1 MKRDSSGHADF
12 GKWELGIQVLIFLC
26 LIDFALETLPN
37 LSPTQLF
44 WINAFEVFSVAV
56 FTVEYVVRVIFS
68 RPRRGYVFSFFG
80 IIDILAI
87 LPFFIGLG
95 VDLRNLRALR
105 MLRLFRILKLARY
118 SKAMRR
124 FHRAFVISKEE
135 IVLFLVTACILFYL
149 AGMGIYYFEYQAQP
163 EVFTSMFDGLW
174 WSVATL
180 TTVGYGDAYPITAG
194 GKLFTFIIL
203 ILGLGIIAVPTGM
216 VASAL
221 AKSRNEEDELQAVKE
236 EVEQGGTGQPATRPV
251 LDSED
256 SDKPQPESEGR
267 PR

>member
-26 LIDFALETLPN
+26 LIDFAVETLPN
-37 LSPTQLF
+37 LSSTQLF
-44 WINAFEVFSVAV
+44 WINAFEGFSIAI
-56 FTVEYVVRVIFS
+56 FTVEYLARVIIS

-80 IIDILAI
+80 VIDLLSI

-95 VDLRNLRALR
+95 IDLRSLRALR

-149 AGMGIYYFEYQAQP
+149 AGMGIYYFEHQAQP
-163 EVFTSMFDGLW
+163 KVFASMFDGLW
-174 WSVATL
+174 WAVATL
-180 TTVGYGDAYPITAG
+180 TTVGYGDCYPITVG
-194 GKLFTFIIL
+194 GKVFTFIIL
-203 ILGLGIIAVPTGM
+203 IIGLGIIAVPTGM

-221 AKSRNEEDELQAVKE
+221 ATARKEEDELQTEPE
-236 EVEQGGTGQPATRPV
+236 EQDDGGNG
-251 LDSED
+251 
-256 SDKPQPESEGR
+256 G
-267 PR
+267 